1 MPRAT
6 RAVGRNVLRKEGA
19 SKVTGAAKYIDDLSF
34 PGMLHARTIRST
46 IPAGEIA
53 AIRFNFDAA
62 GFTIADYRDVPGR
75 NIVALIEDD
84 QPCLAE
90 KAIRHVAEP
99 ILLLAHED
107 RDTLFAADVQIDYRQ
122 TSPVYDYAA
131 SPTVFKK
138 IAIAKGRVE
147 EGIALADVVVEGDYR
162 MGHQEQLYI
171 EPNGVIALPGN
182 GVPDDRDGVTVYGS
196 MQCPYYVHR
205 ALTVLLGLPGDK
217 VRVVQTETGG
227 GFGGKEEYPSMIAG
241 HAALLA
247 RKSRRPVK
255 LIYDRVEDMV
265 ATTKRHPAIVRHRT
279 GVTRDGRLTAI
290 DIEAVL
296 DGGAYATLSSVVL
309 SRGVLHASGPYRCD
323 HVRIRGRV
331 MMTNTPPNGAFR
343 GFGAP
348 QTQFATEVHMD
359 RIAERLGI
367 DPVRLREL
375 NALRPG
381 DTTAT
386 GQRLGPDTSA
396 LQVLRDAVKK
406 TDFKRR
412 RQAMAR
418 DNARLRR
425 ATSAGRAF
433 QARRGGPERATLR
446 GIGLSLFLHG
456 SGFTG
461 GGEIRLASKASLA
474 LTERGARIF
483 VASTEIGQGTRTMHA
498 QIVADTLGVP
508 YDCVDVNAA
517 DTAVVPDSGPTV
529 PSRPCMVAGR
539 IPQRCAEEMRTR
551 LGRLTPREYLRQHG
565 PLVITK
571 EYERPGDMS
580 WDDNSYQ
587 GDAYGSY
594 GWGCDVVELEIDRD
608 TWEVRPIAF
617 LTVHEISKAIH
628 PMLATG
634 QIEGGSAQ
642 GLGYALLEDVVMRDG
657 RMANA
662 SLTNY
667 IIPTTLDSPAMQVV
681 MLENPYQHGPFGA
694 KGVGEM
700 PIDGPAPAVINA
712 LRHAGFDLRAI
723 PATPERVMAASTIAS
738 TQRTSGTP
746 RKGPKRS

>member
-6 RAVGRNVLRKEGA
+6 NSVGRNVLRKEGA
-19 SKVTGAAKYIDDLSF
+19 SKASGAAKYIDDLSF

-53 AIRFNFDAA
+53 AIRFNFDTA
-62 GFTIADYRDVPGR
+62 GFTIVDFRDVPGR

-90 KAIRHVAEP
+90 RAVRHYAEP
-99 ILLLAHED
+99 ILLLAHAD
-107 RDTLFAADVQIDYRQ
+107 RETLLAADVQIDY
-122 TSPVYDYAA
+122 TPSAPAYDPLA
-131 SPTVFKK
+131 SPKVFKK
-138 IAIAKGRVE
+138 IAIEKGRVE
-147 EGIALADVVVEGDYR
+147 DGFALADVIVEGEYR

-171 EPNGVIALPGN
+171 EPNGVIAVPGN
-182 GVPDDRDGVTVYGS
+182 GVPDDVDGITVYGS

-205 ALTVLLGLPGDK
+205 ALMVLMGLAADK

-247 RKSRRPVK
+247 RKSGRPVK
-255 LIYDRVEDMV
+255 LIYDRVEDMI
-265 ATTKRHPAIVRHRT
+265 ATTKRHPAIIRHKT
-279 GVTRDGRLTAI
+279 GVTTDGRLTAI
-290 DIEAVL
+290 EIDAVF
-296 DGGAYATLSSVVL
+296 DGGAYATLSAVVL
-309 SRGVLHASGPYRCD
+309 SRGVIHASGPYRCD
-323 HVRIRGRV
+323 HIRIRGQAT
-331 MMTNTPPNGAFR
+331 MTNTPPNGAFR

-348 QTQFATEVHMD
+348 QTQFAAEVHMD
-359 RIAERLGI
+359 RIAAKLGL
-367 DPVRLREL
+367 DPVRVREI

-386 GQRLGPDTSA
+386 GQRLGKDCSA
-396 LQVLRDAVKK
+396 LQVLREAVKR
-406 TDFKRR
+406 TDFKKRR
-412 RQAMAR
+412 RALTKT
-418 DNARLRR
+418 N
-425 ATSAGRAF
+425 
-433 QARRGGPERATLR
+433 RGL
-446 GIGLSLFLHG
+446 GLSLFFHG

-461 GGEIRLASKASLA
+461 GGEIKLASKASLA
-474 LTERGARIF
+474 LTDRGARIL

-508 YDCVDVNAA
+508 YDAIDVNAA

-529 PSRPCMVAGR
+529 ASRTCMVVGR
-539 IPQRCAEEMRTR
+539 ILQRCAEEMRAR
-551 LGRLTPREYLRQHG
+551 LGRLTPREYLRRHG

-571 EYERPGDMS
+571 EYERPGEMS
-580 WDDNSYQ
+580 WDDHSYQ

-594 GWGCDVVELEIDRD
+594 GWGCDVVELEVDRD
-608 TWEVRPIAF
+608 TWEVRLISF
-617 LTVHEISKAIH
+617 LTVHEIGKAIH

-667 IIPTTLDSPAMQVV
+667 IIPTTLDSPAMTVV
-681 MLENPYQHGPFGA
+681 MLENPYPHGPFGA

-723 PATPERVMAASTIAS
+723 PATPERLMAAHVLPPSPPS
-738 TQRTSGTP
+738 PPRTQRIRS
-746 RKGPKRS
+746 KRRSTRSAISAVASSS